1 MAAEKVM
8 EEGREAGTG
17 TGKIWDGGVR
27 GGVTVEVVRRKV
39 GFLFRRRGGGRF
51 VGGDDSMK
59 LWESSDEA
67 VDGRF
72 GVKGERGEEMED

>member
-1 MAAEKVM
+1 VAAENVM

-27 GGVTVEVVRRKV
+27 GGVAIEVVRRKV
-39 GFLFRRRGGGRF
+39 GFLVMHRGEGRF
-51 VGGDDSMK
+51 MGWGVSMRS
-59 LWESSDEA
+59 WESSDEA

-72 GVKGERGEEMED
+72 GVQG